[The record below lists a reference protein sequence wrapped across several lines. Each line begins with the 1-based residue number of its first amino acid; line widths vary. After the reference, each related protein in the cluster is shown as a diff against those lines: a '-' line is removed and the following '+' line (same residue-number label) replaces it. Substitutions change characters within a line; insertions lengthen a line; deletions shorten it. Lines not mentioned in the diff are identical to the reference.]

1 MRTNGDDVSDVDAA
15 QFVLLGGVPSAA
27 LRDQSRASAPLPEP
41 HAPCAPPETRRFP
54 VAR

>member
-41 HAPCAPPETRRFP
+41 THHAFRRKFTG
-54 VAR
+54 VIASG